1 MGSANGRQVA
11 GALVACG
18 AAIISNIGTNLQK
31 ASHVTDLALPEEQR
45 TPYYKRPSWWIGFI
59 CTMSASIGDFVALG
73 LATQSLVAALGGAS
87 SLICNVIAAT
97 CYNKEKVYKT
107 DIAGVVFIIAGSAY
121 FAFMSPPKPS
131 HLDWEKH
138 FWSTWFVPYIIA
150 QIVVTWML
158 ISTISTSYLS
168 VLRRGWYRSVTSPLE
183 KVHTGTY
190 SHCHYVSCTQ
200 ADAGHRYTA
209 LANDLGNRTQHL

>member
-1 MGSANGRQVA
+1 M
-11 GALVACG
+11 ACG